1 MILKDVIRYYELTG
15 CDFQTDL
22 KNFSKLQREFYNDV
36 IADDFTDQYEAF
48 TDKLF
53 ILWTDRQGGV
63 KNVLDNE
70 LELPTMDELIEMY
83 CRVIDPSNLPE
94 EEKET
99 TTVFMQDSFLRK
111 KTKKEV
117 EENQTLEL
125 IATLTNI
132 EIDISQ
138 FLDMEL
144 EVVYSIISIVGKKK
158 KEEEKKRKQKRKAR

>member
-111 KTKKEV
+111 KAKKEV

-144 EVVYSIISIVGKKK
+144 EVVYSIISIVGEKK

>member
-111 KTKKEV
+111 KAKKEV

>member
-1 MILKDVIRYYELTG
+1 MILRDVIRYYELTG

-22 KNFSKLQREFYNDV
+22 KNFSKLQREFYNDIV
-36 IADDFTDQYEAF
+36 ADNFTDQYEAF

-70 LELPTMDELIEMY
+70 LELPTMDELIELY

-111 KTKKEV
+111 KAKKEKS
-117 EENQTLEL
+117 ENQTLEL

-144 EVVYSIISIVGKKK
+144 EVVYSIISIVGEKK
-158 KEEEKKRKQKRKAR
+158 KEEEKKRKQKRKGR